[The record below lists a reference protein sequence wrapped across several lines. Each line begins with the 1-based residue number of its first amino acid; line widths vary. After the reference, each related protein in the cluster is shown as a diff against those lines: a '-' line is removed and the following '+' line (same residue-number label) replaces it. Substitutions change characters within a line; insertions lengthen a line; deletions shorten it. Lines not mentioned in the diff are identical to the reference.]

1 MIINIEDFKIKK
13 MNRTMVE
20 MSETIKQGGM
30 LLGDACYI
38 LAYKA
43 REYAARMEANEKEL
57 NKLKT

>member
-1 MIINIEDFKIKK
+1 
-13 MNRTMVE
+13 MVE